1 MKVIDIISN
10 QNLNEAP
17 GGIAFDLLQGIGKG
31 ASAAYKGIKGI
42 VDSRSLVTAL
52 SQHPGFMRR
61 ILKGDPPSIVEI
73 ERMYGKKAA
82 DIVRKD
88 DTIFSKAA
96 NRYYKERKAAVK
108 ARSKDAELGGMSRTE
123 RAYVKTAVTGSKV
136 TSFLNKVWGAQLAY
150 LVGDSLYECWNA
162 ISIAEEKL
170 KAGEISEE
178 LYEKTRTIWISHT
191 VTKLATA
198 GVGALVIKGL
208 GGTSTK
214 FFGSIHPSLGWM
226 SNTVKQLG
234 QSWWLYYAQSQEG
247 SNALASWLVGTSMIG
262 MAAQYGIVSVY
273 DLTIGRFTKMT
284 DTAVNTM
291 QSAVKEAEQQGDVQG
306 QKQGQGANPNQAV
319 DKNQSQK
326 KDKDITSTPPVPGT
340 QMNQVSPG
348 NTSAGPSS
356 AGMQQIIDRERQ
368 SNKW

>member
-10 QNLNEAP
+10 QNLNEA
-17 GGIAFDLLQGIGKG
+17 GTGIAADILQGIGKG
-31 ASAAYKGIKGI
+31 VSAAYKGVKGI
-42 VDSRSLVTAL
+42 MDSSSLVTAL

-96 NRYYKERKAAVK
+96 NKYYKERKAAVK
-108 ARSKDAELGGMSRTE
+108 ARSKDAELGGMSRAE

-162 ISIAEEKL
+162 ISMAEEKL
-170 KAGEISEE
+170 KAGEISQE
-178 LYEKTRTIWISHT
+178 LYEKHRTMWISHT

-234 QSWWLYYAQSQEG
+234 QSWWMYYAQSEEG
-247 SNALASWLVGTSMIG
+247 GNALASWLVGTSMIG
-262 MAAQYGIVSVY
+262 MAAQYGIISAY
-273 DLTIGRFTKMT
+273 DATIGKFTKMT

-291 QSAVKEAEQQGDVQG
+291 QTAVEKAEQ
-306 QKQGQGANPNQAV
+306 QGQGANPSQE
-319 DKNQSQK
+319 KPQSPKSDQSA
-326 KDKDITSTPPVPGT
+326 TSTAPVPGT
-340 QMNQVSPG
+340 QMNQVSSG